1 MLKSSII
8 EPTRRRKMMTR
19 KQHSGAQ
26 SLNAIDGKIA
36 DAELNDV
43 SGGDKKTTTTKP
55 STTPVKFMVYTMEQ
69 VLVSSY

>member
-1 MLKSSII
+1 
-8 EPTRRRKMMTR
+8 MMTNNR
-19 KQHSGAQ
+19 SGAQ
-26 SLNAIDGKIA
+26 SFNEIAGTIA

-55 STTPVKFMVYTMEQ
+55 TTTTTKPVVYMTYTLEQ

>member
-1 MLKSSII
+1 
-8 EPTRRRKMMTR
+8 MMTNNR
-19 KQHSGAQ
+19 GATR
-26 SLNAIDGKIA
+26 SLNGIAGNIA

-55 STTPVKFMVYTMEQ
+55 AATPVKYMVYTMQQ